1 MCPPDEQ
8 TESQPAPETIAQ
20 PGAQPPSEAAP
31 QDVLAAAA
39 QPPAHHAVI
48 DAWFSDLLGNIP
60 ELRATE
66 PYNKVRAAIDDL
78 KTRL

>member
-8 TESQPAPETIAQ
+8 TEAQPNPETIAQ

-31 QDVLAAAA
+31 QAALA
-39 QPPAHHAVI
+39 PAHHAVI
-48 DAWFSDLLGNIP
+48 EAWFSDLLGNIP

-66 PYNKVRAAIDDL
+66 PYNKVRKAIDDL